1 MTYSDYSILQEDFS
15 SHLYQNKFGNCV
27 NNREGAF
34 DEAILACKSILH
46 DLFRHSREFQLGPI
60 DKREYEV
67 LLDRFDKKLKP
78 ECSWKKTD
86 SKIIAYNSA
95 IRICKS
101 ILEKH
106 YKRWRGK
113 DIK

>member
-1 MTYSDYSILQEDFS
+1 MTYFDYNVLQEDFS
-15 SHLYQNKFGNCV
+15 NHLYQNKSGDCV

-46 DLFRHSREFQLGPI
+46 DLFHHSREFQLGPI

-78 ECSWKKTD
+78 EYSWKKTD
-86 SKIIAYNSA
+86 SKIIAYNGA
-95 IRICKS
+95 IRICKD
-101 ILEKH
+101 ILTNHYEK
-106 YKRWRGK
+106 
-113 DIK
+113 